1 MIVANSIKKN
11 FEEVEVLK
19 GVDLRIS
26 KGELVAIV
34 GPSGAGKTTLMQ
46 IVGSLMKSDS
56 GNIIIDGVDINKLSP
71 NKLAEFRNQKIG
83 FVFQF
88 HHLLP
93 EFDAIENVMLPSLI
107 AGESRS
113 VAKSK
118 AMELLVRVGLEN
130 RMTHKPSQLSGGEQ
144 QRVAVAR
151 ALINNPAV
159 LLADE
164 PTGNLDTHNR
174 DELFKLLLDLRD
186 NYNLT
191 IVVVTHE
198 SQLAESADR
207 VITLIDGL
215 ECK

>member
-1 MIVANSIKKN
+1 MIVANSIRKK
-11 FEEVEVLK
+11 FDVIDVLK

-34 GPSGAGKTTLMQ
+34 GPSGSGKTTLIQ
-46 IVGSLMKSDS
+46 IIGSLMKSDS
-56 GNIIIDGVDINKLSP
+56 GNVIINGVDINKLSP
-71 NKLAEFRNQKIG
+71 NKLAQFRNKEIG

-93 EFDAIENVMLPSLI
+93 EFDAIENVMLPALI
-107 AGESRS
+107 AGTNRFTAEEK
-113 VAKSK
+113 AK
-118 AMELLVRVGLEN
+118 ELLAKVGLEN

-151 ALINNPAV
+151 ALINDPSV

-164 PTGNLDTHNR
+164 PTGNLDNHNR
-174 DELFKLLLDLRD
+174 DELFKLLLELK
-186 NYNLT
+186 NKYNLT
-191 IVVVTHE
+191 IVIVTHE
-198 SQLAESADR
+198 SKLAELADR
-207 VITLIDGL
+207 TITLIDGL

>member
-113 VAKSK
+113 IAKSK

-207 VITLIDGL
+207 IITLIDGL